1 MVPAGYAAN
10 QPVEGASP
18 PKPLRDKASLRS
30 GAGSW
35 AAASGRRRTIETDV
49 EPMPSDAEVEAGR
62 AYTAPEKGDG
72 EAKLWL
78 QPVEVVYARALTPS
92 EQRRARELTV
102 EHQATFL
109 ERWNEHF
116 HR

>member
-1 MVPAGYAAN
+1 MPTLLQIEGFRFFFYSNERQEPAH
-10 QPVEGASP
+10 VH
-18 PKPLRDKASLRS
+18 
-30 GAGSW
+30 
-35 AAASGRRRTIETDV
+35 V
-49 EPMPSDAEVEAGR
+49 
-62 AYTAPEKGDG
+62 EKGDG

-78 QPVEVVYARALTPS
+78 QPVEVVYAHGLTPS

-116 HR
+116 RR